1 MRRCLESEER
11 ERVGLVAAFI
21 AIRCAKPTGATSRW
35 GPPRIMEMGRPI
47 SNPESSR
54 HTEACGATG
63 WAPQPPRKLWST
75 LPARVESPSRQTF
88 RRDVVL

>member
-1 MRRCLESEER
+1 MRRDSTEEELVATMRMCLESEER

-21 AIRCAKPTGATSRW
+21 AIRRVKHNGTMSRW

-54 HTEACGATG
+54 RADACGAMG
-63 WAPQPPRKLWST
+63 WAP
-75 LPARVESPSRQTF
+75 
-88 RRDVVL
+88 